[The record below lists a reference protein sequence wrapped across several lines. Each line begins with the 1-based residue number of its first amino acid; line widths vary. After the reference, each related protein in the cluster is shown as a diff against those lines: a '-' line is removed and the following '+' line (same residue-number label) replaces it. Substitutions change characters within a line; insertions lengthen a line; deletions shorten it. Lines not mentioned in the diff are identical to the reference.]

1 MTNNLFTLADNYGG
15 RVENWQGVD
24 FSINAR
30 LPRGTVVQGGI
41 STGRTIDDSCELRRN
56 LPETAP
62 LNAFCRIVTP
72 YLTQVKLL
80 GSYTIPV
87 VGVQAS
93 ATFQSIPGPQL
104 AANVNYPSAVIALS
118 LGRPLS
124 GNVAVA
130 QVNVVEPGSRY
141 GDRLNQLDFR
151 LGKLLRFGGTRTT
164 LNFDLYNALNSDAVL
179 TENSNFAVW
188 RQPLSVLSARLM
200 KLGVTFDF

>member
-1 MTNNLFTLADNYGG
+1 M
-15 RVENWQGVD
+15 
-24 FSINAR
+24 
-30 LPRGTVVQGGI
+30 
-41 STGRTIDDSCELRRN
+41 
-56 LPETAP
+56 
-62 LNAFCRIVTP
+62 
-72 YLTQVKLL
+72 
-80 GSYTIPV
+80 
-87 VGVQAS
+87 
-93 ATFQSIPGPQL
+93 
-104 AANVNYPSAVIALS
+104 IALS

-130 QVNVVEPGSRY
+130 QVNVVESGSRY